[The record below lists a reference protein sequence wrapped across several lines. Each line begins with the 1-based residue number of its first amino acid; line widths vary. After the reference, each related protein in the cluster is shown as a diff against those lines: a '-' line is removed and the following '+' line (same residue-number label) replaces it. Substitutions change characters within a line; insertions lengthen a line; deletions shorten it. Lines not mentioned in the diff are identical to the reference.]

1 MILQG
6 EPRMTSLYTI
16 TTEYEKLFSKLEILE
31 ELSEEESQEV
41 LKELEINEETLKDKA
56 LNYCKRISYL
66 KDQKESITQEI
77 KRLQLLTESKQ
88 KEIDR
93 LSKSLLEGKKVTGN
107 EKLDLTTYKV
117 SIRKSTQTNVKELE
131 NHLNDFVK
139 PETKLT
145 YKTPNKIIEE
155 MIDILEKAGGLKM
168 TKDGVEVSKTVAKKL
183 YDSNTLTDGIT
194 FIQNENLSIK

>member
-1 MILQG
+1 
-6 EPRMTSLYTI
+6 MTSLYAI

-31 ELSEEESQEV
+31 ELSEEESQQV

-66 KDQKESITQEI
+66 KDQKESIVQEI
-77 KRLQLLTESKQ
+77 KRLQSLTESKQ

-93 LSKSLLEGKKVTGN
+93 LSKSLLEGMKVTGN

-117 SIRKSTQTNVKELE
+117 SIRKSTQTNVKLLE
-131 NHLNDFVK
+131 DNLNTFVK

-155 MIDILEKAGGLKM
+155 MIDILEKAGGLKI

-183 YDSNTLTDGIT
+183 YDSNTLTEGIT